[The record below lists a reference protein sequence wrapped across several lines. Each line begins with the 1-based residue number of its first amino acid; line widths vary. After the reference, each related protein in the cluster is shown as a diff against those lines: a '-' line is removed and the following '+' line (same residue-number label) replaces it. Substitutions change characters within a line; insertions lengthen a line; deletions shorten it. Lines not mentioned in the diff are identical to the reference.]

1 MRVGACTLCKTAEL
15 IFMNIQLRSRED
27 ILGWLSLFRILGYDL
42 CIPIWDIL
50 EIPTGLL
57 TDPEKILKF
66 SRDFFGRGGE
76 IPVSKTLSSDDEV
89 SNHLEARRM
98 IDLGHLYNY
107 FGKVVASYGEQTAIQ
122 LFSFGE
128 IHFVGEV
135 SRHWDIWH
143 SLFSK
148 LLRNGSSQNKALDD
162 ELYNALLS
170 VIQFHFKREKAK
182 QEELKY
188 KFDQM
193 CRKYYSNL
201 QEERTRLYQ
210 LLPYGARNDKSTK
223 NESFDSVYEELEQ
236 IFSFDLLLL
245 QIISYQIWRDFLSI
259 CTKDSCERVF
269 QFIVQQLS
277 LIDRTSSKEIDD
289 LKSNYLEGVI

>member
-1 MRVGACTLCKTAEL
+1 MPGTTV
-15 IFMNIQLRSRED
+15 IFMNIHLRSRED
-27 ILGWLSLFRILGYDL
+27 ILGWLSLFRILGCEL

-50 EIPTGLL
+50 EIPTIILNN
-57 TDPEKILKF
+57 PEKILKF

-76 IPVSKTLSSDDEV
+76 ISVNNTLSSDDEV

-107 FGKVVASYGEQTAIQ
+107 FGKVVANYGEQTAIQ
-122 LFSFGE
+122 IFSFGE
-128 IHFVGEV
+128 IHFVGEI

-148 LLRNGSSQNKALDD
+148 LLRNSSSQNKALDE
-162 ELYNALLS
+162 ELYNKLRS
-170 VIQFHFKREKAK
+170 VIQFHFKQEKVK

-201 QEERTRLYQ
+201 QEERTKLYQ
-210 LLPYGARNDKSTK
+210 LLPNGKRNNKYTK
-223 NESFDSVYEELEQ
+223 NESFNSIYEELEQ

-245 QIISYQIWRDFLSI
+245 QITSYQIWRDFLSI
-259 CTKDSCERVF
+259 CEKDSCDIVF

-277 LIDRTSSKEIDD
+277 LIDRTSSKEIED
-289 LKSNYLEGVI
+289 LKFNYLEGVI